1 MRIVGNCEYGLLFYR
16 DKLPKFRNNGKMIMN
31 CFEWESD
38 SKIARI
44 HPTQKP
50 IKLLERL
57 IALFTDPN
65 DVVIDPCCG
74 SGSTIIAAR
83 NLGRRAYGFEIN
95 KEFASKAKEWL
106 DASYEPDLFVTM
118 DELDKKAEIEKRK
131 NK

>member
-1 MRIVGNCEYGLLFYR
+1 MEKWEIFNDNFQNYKSRH
-16 DKLPKFRNNGKMIMN
+16 LPKAQFV
-31 CFEWESD
+31 
-38 SKIARI
+38 IADI
-44 HPTQKP
+44 PY
-50 IKLLERL
+50 
-57 IALFTDPN
+57 
-65 DVVIDPCCG
+65 
-74 SGSTIIAAR
+74 

>member
-16 DKLPKFRNNGKMIMN
+16 DKLPKFRNNGKMTKN
-31 CFEWESD
+31 GFEGESD
-38 SKIARI
+38 SKVARI

-131 NK
+131 K